1 MSLELR
7 AEKGCAGGRSIA
19 VPQVRVRSLDAN
31 WDWEH
36 SRSQKDCRA
45 SLGRADVNVCPY
57 AVVSALKTCDS
68 WSR

>member
-31 WDWEH
+31 
-36 SRSQKDCRA
+36 
-45 SLGRADVNVCPY
+45 LGLGTF
-57 AVVSALKTCDS
+57 ALAKRLPSFARTGRRERLPLRCCVGPEDL
-68 WSR
+68 